1 MCGKFRRRCGTE
13 RNPKLAGDWLKMRH
27 DLADDPAVIRLASLC
42 ELDEDAVIGKLF
54 RLWSWADRH
63 SKDGHVE
70 GVDLAWVD
78 RLAKRDGYG
87 AALVRV
93 GWLVETGEGLSF
105 PRFDRHCSDT
115 AKTRA
120 LGKNRVETHRNAS
133 SVTSADDPV
142 TLDALP
148 EKRREEKRRELPPL
162 PREGFDK
169 AAWQTLRRAW
179 NASKGKPW
187 KPVNPHPKAVER
199 LAETGWLDEAL
210 KAVERLASC
219 RYFKTP
225 VSLGQFC
232 GPDFVTLC
240 NGGEYDDSPAP
251 KGVRPDEKPPP
262 RVFTGEAAEAFERTR
277 RKLAASKEGL

>member
-1 MCGKFRRRCGTE
+1 MSS
-13 RNPKLAGDWLKMRH
+13 WLKMRH

-42 ELDEDAVIGKLF
+42 GLDEDAVIGKLF

-63 SKDGHVE
+63 TRDGNVE

-78 RLAKRDGYG
+78 RLAGCDGYG

-93 GWLVETGEGLSF
+93 GWLAETGEGLSF

-120 LGKNRVETHRNAS
+120 LGKNRAETHRNAA
-133 SVTSADDPV
+133 SVTPCDDPV

-148 EKRREEKRRELPPL
+148 EKRREELPPL

-169 AAWQTLRRAW
+169 AAWQTLRKAW
-179 NASKGKPW
+179 NAGKGKPW
-187 KPVNPHPKAVER
+187 KPVNPHPKAAERLSDPGWLADALLAIER
-199 LAETGWLDEAL
+199 LA
-210 KAVERLASC
+210 RC

-240 NGGEYDDSPAP
+240 NGGDYDERNERKQSGRDFADAPAP
-251 KGVRPDEKPPP
+251 P
-262 RVFTGEAAEAFERTR
+262 RAFTGDVAEAFDRTR
-277 RKLAASKEGL
+277 RKLAAAKEGT

>member
-1 MCGKFRRRCGTE
+1 M
-13 RNPKLAGDWLKMRH
+13 AGDWLKMRH

-42 ELDEDAVIGKLF
+42 ELEEDAVIGKLF

-63 SKDGHVE
+63 SRNGDVD

-78 RLAKRDGYG
+78 RLSRCDGYG

-115 AKTRA
+115 AKARA
-120 LGKNRVETHRNAS
+120 LGKNRAEAHRNAA
-133 SVTSADDPV
+133 SVTPTPQPV
-142 TLDALP
+142 TLGALP
-148 EKRREEKRRELPPL
+148 EKRREELPPL

-169 AAWQTLRRAW
+169 AAWQKLRKAW
-179 NASKGKPW
+179 NSGKGKQW

-199 LAETGWLDEAL
+199 LAQPGWLEDAL
-210 KAVERLASC
+210 TAIERLPRC
-219 RYFKTP
+219 RFFQTA

-240 NGGEYDDSPAP
+240 NGGEYDERNQSKQRRDFGDAPAP
-251 KGVRPDEKPPP
+251 P
-262 RVFTGEAAEAFERTR
+262 RAFTGPEAEAFERTR
-277 RKLAASKEGL
+277 RKLAAAKEGI

>member
-1 MCGKFRRRCGTE
+1 M
-13 RNPKLAGDWLKMRH
+13 AGDWLKMRH
-27 DLADDPAVIRLASLC
+27 DLADDPAVIRLASIC
-42 ELDEDAVIGKLF
+42 GIEEDAVIGKLF

-63 SKDGHVE
+63 SKDGQVE

-78 RLAKRDGYG
+78 RLARRDGYG

-120 LGKNRVETHRNAS
+120 LGKNRVETHRNATG
-133 SVTSADDPV
+133 VTRPDGPV

-148 EKRREEKRRELPPL
+148 EKRREEKRLPPL

-179 NASKGKPW
+179 NAGKGKAW
-187 KPVNPHPKAVER
+187 KPLNPHPKAVER
-199 LAETGWLDEAL
+199 LSESGWLDEAL
-210 KAVERLASC
+210 KAIERLGSC

-240 NGGEYDDSPAP
+240 NGGEYDELNETK
-251 KGVRPDEKPPP
+251 KGRDFGEAPPP
-262 RVFTGEAAEAFERTR
+262 PKAFTGSAAEAFERTR
-277 RKLAASKEGL
+277 RALAAKATTTAKGIA

>member
-1 MCGKFRRRCGTE
+1 M
-13 RNPKLAGDWLKMRH
+13 AGDWLKMRH
-27 DLADDPAVIRLASLC
+27 DLADDPAVIRLASICGL
-42 ELDEDAVIGKLF
+42 EEDAVIGKLF

-63 SKDGHVE
+63 SKDGQVD

-78 RLAKRDGYG
+78 RLARRDGYG

-115 AKTRA
+115 AKARA
-120 LGKNRVETHRNAS
+120 LGKNRVETHRNAG
-133 SVTSADDPV
+133 SVTRDADPV
-142 TLDALP
+142 TLSALP
-148 EKRREEKRRELPPL
+148 EKRREELPPL

-169 AAWQTLRRAW
+169 QAWQTLRKAW
-179 NASKGKPW
+179 NSGKGKPW

-199 LAETGWLDEAL
+199 LAEPGWLEEAL
-210 KAVERLASC
+210 KAIERLGRC
-219 RYFKTP
+219 RFFKTA

-240 NGGEYDDSPAP
+240 NGGEYDDRNETKQGRDFGDS
-251 KGVRPDEKPPP
+251 PPP
-262 RVFTGEAAEAFERTR
+262 PKAFTGETAEAFERTR
-277 RKLAASKEGL
+277 RKLASAKEDT

>member
-1 MCGKFRRRCGTE
+1 M
-13 RNPKLAGDWLKMRH
+13 AGDWLKMRH
-27 DLADDPAVIRLASLC
+27 DLADDPAVIRLASVLQ
-42 ELDEDAVIGKLF
+42 LDEDAVIGKLF

-63 SKDGHVE
+63 SRNGEVD

-78 RLAKRDGYG
+78 RLCRRDGYG

-120 LGKNRVETHRNAS
+120 LGKNRAESHRNAT
-133 SVTSADDPV
+133 SVTQGEQSV

-148 EKRREEKRRELPPL
+148 EKRREEIPPL
-162 PREGFDK
+162 PREGFDR
-169 AAWQTLRRAW
+169 AAWQTLRKAW
-179 NASKGKPW
+179 NSGRGKQW
-187 KPVNPHPKAVER
+187 KPLKPHPKAVLR
-199 LAETGWLDEAL
+199 LGEPEWLGEAL
-210 KAVERLASC
+210 KAIERLGRC

-240 NGGEYDDSPAP
+240 NGGEYDDQKDDRKGGRDFADAPAP
-251 KGVRPDEKPPP
+251 P
-262 RVFTGEAAEAFERTR
+262 REFTGEVAEAFDRTR
-277 RKLAASKEGL
+277 RKLAAAKEGI